1 MIFKTIV
8 VYGTSAV
15 VMYPGVQHNL
25 HVSNQ
30 VVSCALLQTLMNVL
44 KVTTAAVQMHIALT
58 PLEDFSVPV
67 YMATVEMDLIA
78 VRFAI
83 CTVWFE
89 SITHYHR
96 VVMI

>member
-1 MIFKTIV
+1 
-8 VYGTSAV
+8 
-15 VMYPGVQHNL
+15 
-25 HVSNQ
+25 
-30 VVSCALLQTLMNVL
+30 MNVL
-44 KVTTAAVQMHIALT
+44 KEITAALQMHTALT

-78 VRFAI
+78 VCFAI

-89 SITHYHR
+89 SITHYHG